1 MSLLYSP
8 TIPFGTEKLM
18 IKLKQKKITVFAPAT
33 VANVSCGFDI
43 LGFALSEPGD
53 VIKLRLRSEPGVRIA
68 AVHGGGGKLPTDPY
82 KNTAGIPAIRFME
95 KYASNYGVDIEL
107 FKQLPLSSGMG
118 SSAAAAAAVLYGL
131 NYLFDQVAPESDLL
145 KFALEAESVACGYAH
160 GDNVVPALLG
170 GFILIRS
177 YEPLDIIRL
186 PVPENLFCALIH
198 PKVEV
203 RTELARSILPKDI
216 PLRSAVQQWG
226 NIAGLIAGLYRSDY
240 ALIGRSMQDVIVEP
254 YRTKLIPKFERIKQ
268 TAMDHGALGCGI
280 AGSGPSIF
288 ALCRGQS
295 VAEKVGQAMKEIY
308 EKANIECD
316 LYISGVNRQGPRI
329 LTE

>member
-1 MSLLYSP
+1 M
-8 TIPFGTEKLM
+8 T
-18 IKLKQKKITVFAPAT
+18 KLKQKKITVFAPAT
-33 VANVSCGFDI
+33 VANVSCGFDV

-53 VIKLRLRSEPGVRIA
+53 IVKLRLRSEPGVRIA
-68 AVHGGGGKLPTDPY
+68 AIHGGGGKLSTDPY

-95 KYASNYGVDIEL
+95 KFAPQQGVDIEL
-107 FKQLPLSSGMG
+107 YKQLPLSSGMG

-145 KFALEAESVACGYAH
+145 KFALEAESVACGFAH
-160 GDNVVPALLG
+160 GDNVIPALLG

-177 YEPLDIIRL
+177 YAPLDIVRL

-198 PKVEV
+198 PQVEV
-203 RTELARSILPKDI
+203 RTEMARSILPKEV

-226 NIAGLIAGLYRSDY
+226 NVAGLIAGLYRSDY
-240 ALIGRSMQDVIVEP
+240 ALIGRSLQDVIVEP
-254 YRTKLIPKFERIKQ
+254 YRSKLIPKFEQVKQ
-268 TAMDHGALGCGI
+268 TALVYGALGCGI

-295 VAEKVGQAMKEIY
+295 VAEKVGEAMKVIY
-308 EKANIECD
+308 EKADIECD
-316 LYISGVNRQGPRI
+316 LYVSGINRQGPRI
-329 LTE
+329 LTD